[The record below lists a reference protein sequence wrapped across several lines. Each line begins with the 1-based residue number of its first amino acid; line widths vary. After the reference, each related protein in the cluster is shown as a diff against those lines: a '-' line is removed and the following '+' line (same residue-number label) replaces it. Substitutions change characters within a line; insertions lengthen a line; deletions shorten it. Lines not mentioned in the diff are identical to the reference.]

1 MLSGAGRLTLTV
13 LAIAVALGAGCAP
26 SGASQVAMS
35 PTPRP
40 TATAQPPIEPTPAP
54 SGVAME
60 QVTFKTEDN
69 KMLDG
74 RLMGQGTKG
83 VLLAHMRP
91 SDQTAWF
98 DMAWLIAQ
106 SGYLVLTFDF
116 RGYGVS
122 DGPIEPSVLDRDVR
136 GGLKFLR
143 ERGATRVALIGAS
156 MGGTAVL
163 KVATAEELAGV
174 VSLSAPSR
182 IDNLQVTP
190 QEIGRIRAPKL
201 FIAAEGDDGGSY
213 LRAAQTFLAAASGTK
228 ELRSFPGTAHGTDL
242 LVGEQGQPV
251 RHLLLEFVTRSMP

>member
-1 MLSGAGRLTLTV
+1 MLSGVGRLTLAV

-69 KMLDG
+69 KILDG
-74 RLMGQGTKG
+74 RLMGRGTKG

-122 DGPIEPSVLDRDVR
+122 DGPIELSVLDRDVR

-143 ERGATRVALIGAS
+143 ERGVTRVALIGAS

-163 KVATAEELAGV
+163 KVAAAEELAGV
-174 VSLSAPSR
+174 VGLSAPSR
-182 IDNLQVTP
+182 IDNLQVTT
-190 QEIGRIRAPKL
+190 QEIGRIKAPKL
-201 FIAAEGDDGGSY
+201 FIVAEGDDGGSY
-213 LRAAQTFLAAASGTK
+213 LRTAQAFLAAASGAK

-242 LVGEQGQPV
+242 LVGDQGQPV